1 MSERLINRLIEVLFL
16 EMKIHPWFWH
26 VGGRVK
32 RGMLLLMLIVLM
44 LLRIFLVILWLLVGM
59 MLIGIGS
66 RLGWSSSISA
76 SFFRSHPFS
85 NGSYKWHNHV
95 QTRAEIIQDQYFPED
110 QQIFINFQLKN
121 ISWSQP
127 TQKFLGHNAVHSTVH
142 LQRGKIKKLVS
153 PKKWF
158 VKITL

>member
-66 RLGWSSSISA
+66 RLCWSSSIST
-76 SFFRSHPFS
+76 SFFGSHPFS

-95 QTRAEIIQDQYFPED
+95 QTRAEIIHTRSVFSWGSTNIHQFSIK
-110 QQIFINFQLKN
+110 IFREVSPHKV
-121 ISWSQP
+121 SWSQCSA
-127 TQKFLGHNAVHSTVH
+127 QCSVEKSKN
-142 LQRGKIKKLVS
+142 
-153 PKKWF
+153 
-158 VKITL
+158 

>member
-66 RLGWSSSISA
+66 RLCWSSSIST
-76 SFFRSHPFS
+76 SFFGSYPFS

-95 QTRAEIIQDQYFPED
+95 QTRAEIIQDQYFPKD
-110 QQIFINFQLKN
+110 QQMFINFQFYKYFVKL
-121 ISWSQP
+121 SH
-127 TQKFLGHNAVHSTVH
+127 TKFLGHNAVHSTV
-142 LQRGKIKKLVS
+142 QRGKIKKLVS
-153 PKKWF
+153 PKN
-158 VKITL
+158 